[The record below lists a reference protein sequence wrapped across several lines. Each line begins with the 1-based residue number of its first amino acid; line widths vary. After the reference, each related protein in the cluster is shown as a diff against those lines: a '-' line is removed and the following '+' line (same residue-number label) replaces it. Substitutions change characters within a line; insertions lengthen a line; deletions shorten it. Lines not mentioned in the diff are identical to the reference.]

1 MAITNVHLTGVGHFK
16 GYLDC
21 LCTEQFVVYL
31 NCNCHKRALS
41 RVAILYSQKLFRGK
55 NKDVL
60 SLQLRLLVTFS
71 FKI

>member
-1 MAITNVHLTGVGHFK
+1 M
-16 GYLDC
+16 
-21 LCTEQFVVYL
+21 VYL
-31 NCNCHKRALS
+31 NCNCYKRALS

-60 SLQLRLLVTFS
+60 SLQLRLLVAFS

>member
-1 MAITNVHLTGVGHFK
+1 M
-16 GYLDC
+16 
-21 LCTEQFVVYL
+21 VYL

-60 SLQLRLLVTFS
+60 SLQLRLLVAFS